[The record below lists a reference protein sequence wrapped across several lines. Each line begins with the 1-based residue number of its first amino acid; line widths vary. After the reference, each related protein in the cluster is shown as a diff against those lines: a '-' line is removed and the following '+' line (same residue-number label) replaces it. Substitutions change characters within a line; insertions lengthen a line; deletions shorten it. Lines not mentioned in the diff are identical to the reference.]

1 MFLSLTRNGHATTGV
16 SIVKYAF
23 GRPLRLSRGWDHC
36 HAAIADATLG
46 ENTIGEVLH
55 VSACPPESGH
65 LHAAIVV
72 EMDV

>member
-23 GRPLRLSRGWDHC
+23 GRRFVLAEVGIAS
-36 HAAIADATLG
+36 IADATLG

-55 VSACPPESGH
+55 VSA
-65 LHAAIVV
+65 
-72 EMDV
+72 